1 MDNRSMPEITIE
13 DDLRP
18 DYASPMDV
26 PDYGQFLLQEL
37 LPHVEQAA
45 NVRLTE
51 DPKRRICCGASSG
64 GIGAFTCAWHFP
76 GKFARVLCHVGAF
89 TNIKGGHN
97 YPWLIRMDTRWRTL
111 GRCSPIRFVGY
122 CDE

>member
-1 MDNRSMPEITIE
+1 MSFTVRLGRSRIFAADGVSYNSMDNRSMPEITIE

-64 GIGAFTCAWHFP
+64 GV
-76 GKFARVLCHVGAF
+76 VL
-89 TNIKGGHN
+89 
-97 YPWLIRMDTRWRTL
+97 Y
-111 GRCSPIRFVGY
+111 GRSHDRA
-122 CDE
+122 